1 MNFSKFSVDTTNIF
15 PMANTTKGGQLATEF
30 NLTARES
37 VASAESIKYKC
48 GPSYVHAEEDFYVSA
63 LTPIDDFFPN
73 NTRISTSILQIAPGK
88 GVIDG
93 RYVENLV
100 PMVIDLAAVNTEL
113 VEKGDKAL
121 SGNLAV
127 GLRIMYSTLQTMAGS
142 VDATV
147 GYDDGDEYF
156 EGIQVVIL
164 PVDELLLPTSKFTN
178 SDGKEIDCGLAENE
192 HLITAH
198 LLLATF
204 SYFNGNI
211 SNVINNYPNKC
222 QMLPACRI
230 GEINNV
236 ISGEF
241 LKKTGLNE
249 KKLYVLAG
257 KGRANDESEQDTW
270 CDATDSMIVWDSN
283 VSTTNDADTIS
294 GIEQF
299 TQADFIT
306 DGKKVKLVLP
316 HKQIDGETTG
326 YDMENANG
334 ERVVFVPRIIDLP
347 LADFGSGAAGT
358 VDKNYTNCIK
368 DITNKI
374 NNIYQLTNGK
384 QILYIDELG
393 EDDELPIIN
402 DQWDIGD
409 YILVGKNYK
418 LSNEY
423 NTEQGIAPPASMY
436 VILPGKITEIT
447 VSASNGITKPSG
459 VELERIFKNEPPVLG
474 NDESSKQTYNSYW
487 NLPSDDTTYR
497 GVVSSDYFTYVYVP
511 IKDDG
516 SEGDP
521 EYYYYVVSATDGK
534 RSYSP
539 AIQIT
544 SQIPFASESTI
555 GGFLNVNDSGTYLD
569 GGYVILDGDGHLRLL
584 DYALLRSGTLA
595 YQLGEDFSVPSGQ
608 SAEEVQGYLDEYVN
622 QRIAFP
628 NIKHTQTA
636 DNPNIIDITLNLSP
650 SEEDVAIDI
659 YDIDSRFQTAVRINI
674 LGSANDKITINISD
688 CARVIINPQISG
700 TPKINLY
707 RSCLYYD
714 YEVLERLSKI
724 MDMTLWYV
732 KLHETDPSILVD
744 GMTVKLADETGLI
757 TSDYN
762 IISKEFWST
771 ENINDFHFK
780 VALQSLT
787 FSSSGYIVGCG
798 VLIGNDSTVNIKTG
812 KFVIHDTEFEIPQ
825 GPNTLRFP
833 KNRLV
838 STIAVTGQFITCYRD
853 MVNNQ
858 YNIQNTSFSL
868 KTPHY
873 KIDADGMITGTETV
887 NGEIAFFVDSF
898 LMNAADPEIID
909 VWEPGTFH
917 LFNGSA
923 IY

>member
-63 LTPIDDFFPN
+63 LTPVEDFFPN
-73 NTRISTSILQIAPGK
+73 NASASTSILQIAPGK
-88 GVIDG
+88 GVVDG
-93 RYVENLV
+93 RYVENLA
-100 PMVIDLAAVNTEL
+100 PMTIDLAAVNVEL
-113 VEKGDKAL
+113 IEKGNKPL

-147 GYDDGDEYF
+147 RSDEGDEYF
-156 EGIQVVIL
+156 EGVQVVIL
-164 PVDELLLPTSKFTN
+164 PENELLLPTSKFTN
-178 SDGKEIDCGLAENE
+178 SEGKEIDCGLVENE
-192 HLITAH
+192 ELITAH

-236 ISGEF
+236 ISGDF

-249 KKLYVLAG
+249 KKLYVFAG
-257 KGRANDESEQDTW
+257 KGRADDESKRDTW
-270 CDATDSMIVWDSN
+270 CDATDSMIIWDSN
-283 VSTTNDADTIS
+283 VATTSDTTAIAE
-294 GIEQF
+294 IEQI
-299 TQADFIT
+299 TQADFTT
-306 DGKKVKLVLP
+306 DGRTVKLVLP
-316 HKQIDGETTG
+316 HKQIDGNSTG
-326 YDMENANG
+326 YGMENANG
-334 ERVVFVPRIIDLP
+334 EKVVFVPRVLSLP
-347 LADFGSGAAGT
+347 LADFGSGSAGT
-358 VDKNYTNCIK
+358 VDRNYTNCIK
-368 DITNKI
+368 EITNKI
-374 NNIYQLTNGK
+374 NNFYHLTNGK
-384 QILYIDELG
+384 QLLFIEELG
-393 EDDELPIIN
+393 EEDELPAIN
-402 DQWDIGD
+402 DQWSIGD
-409 YILVGKNYK
+409 YILVGKDYK
-418 LSNEY
+418 LSSEY
-423 NTEQGIAPPASMY
+423 NTEQGINPPASMY
-436 VILPGKITEIT
+436 VILPGKVTEIK
-447 VSASNGITKPSG
+447 ASSIKPTG
-459 VELERIFKNEPPVLG
+459 VELECIFKNEPPILG
-474 NDESSKQTYNSYW
+474 DDEVSKQIYNSYW
-487 NLPSDDTTYR
+487 NLYSDATVYR
-497 GVVSSDYFTYVYVP
+497 GAVSRDYFTYVYVP
-511 IKDDG
+511 IRDDG
-516 SEGDP
+516 SEGSP
-521 EYYYYVVSATDGK
+521 EYYYYTVSATDGK
-534 RSYSP
+534 RSYSS

-544 SQIPFASESTI
+544 SPIPFASESAI
-555 GGFLNVNDSGTYLD
+555 GGFLNVNDSGSYLD

-584 DYALLRSGTLA
+584 DYSLLRSGTLA
-595 YQLGEDFSVPSGQ
+595 YQLGEDFNVPAGQ
-608 SAEEVQGYLDEYVN
+608 SVEEVQDYLDEYVN

-628 NIKHTQTA
+628 NTKHTQTA

-650 SEEDVAIDI
+650 SDDDAVIDI

-674 LGSANDKITINISD
+674 LGTANDKITINISD
-688 CARVIINPQISG
+688 CARVIINPQIGG
-700 TPKINLY
+700 TPKLNLY

-714 YEVLERLSKI
+714 YEVLERLNKI
-724 MDMTLWYV
+724 TDMTLWYA

-744 GMTVKLADETGLI
+744 GMTVKLADETGLL

-762 IISKEFWST
+762 IVSKEFWST

-798 VLIGNDSTVNIKTG
+798 ILVGNDSTVNIKTG
-812 KFVIHDTEFEIPQ
+812 KFVIHDTKFEIPQ

-838 STIAVTGQFITCYRD
+838 STIIITGQFITCYRD
-853 MVNNQ
+853 TANNQ

-873 KIDADGMITGTETV
+873 TIDVDGMITSNEPV

-898 LMNAADPEIID
+898 LMNTANPEIID
-909 VWEPGTFH
+909 VWEAGTFH

>member
-30 NLTARES
+30 NLTTRES

-48 GPSYVHAEEDFYVSA
+48 GPSYVHAEDDFYVSA
-63 LTPIDDFFPN
+63 LTPIEDFFPN
-73 NTRISTSILQIAPGK
+73 DASVSTSILQIAPGR

-100 PMVIDLAAVNTEL
+100 PMTIDLAAVNAEL
-113 VEKGDKAL
+113 IEKGNKPL

-147 GYDDGDEYF
+147 SNDDGDEYF
-156 EGIQVVIL
+156 EGVQVVIL
-164 PVDELLLPTSKFTN
+164 PESELLLPTSKFIN
-178 SDGKEIDCGLAENE
+178 SEGKEIDCGLTENE
-192 HLITAH
+192 ELITAH

-204 SYFNGNI
+204 SYFNGNV

-249 KKLYVLAG
+249 KKLYILAG
-257 KGRANDESEQDTW
+257 KGSTGDESGRDTW
-270 CDATDSMIVWDSN
+270 CDATDSMIIWDSN
-283 VSTTNDADTIS
+283 VATIHDTNAIAE
-294 GIEQF
+294 IEQI

-306 DGKKVKLVLP
+306 DGKKVKLILP
-316 HKQIDGETTG
+316 HKQIDGETAG

-334 ERVVFVPRIIDLP
+334 ERVVFAPRVMDLP
-347 LADFGSGAAGT
+347 LADFGMGTAGT

-368 DITNKI
+368 EITNKI
-374 NNIYQLTNGK
+374 NNFYQFTNGK
-384 QILYIDELG
+384 QILFIDELG
-393 EDDELPIIN
+393 EEDELPAIN
-402 DQWDIGD
+402 DRWNIGD
-409 YILVGKNYK
+409 YILVGKDYK
-418 LSNEY
+418 LSSEY
-423 NTEQGIAPPASMY
+423 NTEQGINPPASLY
-436 VILPGKITEIT
+436 VILPGKVTEIS
-447 VSASNGITKPSG
+447 VSGSNGATKPTG

-474 NDESSKQTYNSYW
+474 SDESSKQTYNSYW

-497 GVVSSDYFTYVYVP
+497 GVVSRDYFTYVYVP
-511 IKDDG
+511 IRDDG
-516 SEGDP
+516 SEGSP
-521 EYYYYVVSATDGK
+521 EYYYYVVSATDGL
-534 RSYSP
+534 RSYSS
-539 AIQIT
+539 AVQIT
-544 SQIPFASESTI
+544 SPIPFANESAI
-555 GGFLNVNDSGTYLD
+555 GGFLNVNDSGEYLD
-569 GGYVILDGDGHLRLL
+569 GGYVILDDTGHLRLL

-595 YQLGEDFSVPSGQ
+595 YQLGENFNVPAGQ
-608 SAEEVQGYLDEYVN
+608 SVEEVQGYLDEYVN

-628 NIKHTQTA
+628 NIKHTQNA
-636 DNPNIIDITLNLSP
+636 DDPNIIDITLNLSL
-650 SEEDVAIDI
+650 SDEDAVIDI

-674 LGSANDKITINISD
+674 LGTANGKTTINISD
-688 CARVIINPQISG
+688 CARVIINPQIGG

-724 MDMTLWYV
+724 ADMTLWYA
-732 KLHETDPSILVD
+732 KLHEGDPSILVD
-744 GMTVKLADETGLI
+744 GMTIKLADETGLL

-762 IISKEFWST
+762 IVSKEFWST

-798 VLIGNDSTVNIKTG
+798 ILVGNDSTVNIKTG
-812 KFVIHDTEFEIPQ
+812 KFVIHDTNFEIPQ

-838 STIAVTGQFITCYRD
+838 STITVTGQFIACYRD
-853 MVNNQ
+853 TVNNQ

-873 KIDADGMITGTETV
+873 TIDADGMITRNEPI
-887 NGEIAFFVDSF
+887 NGEIAFFIDSF
-898 LMNAADPEIID
+898 LINATDPEIID
-909 VWEPGTFH
+909 VWESGAFH